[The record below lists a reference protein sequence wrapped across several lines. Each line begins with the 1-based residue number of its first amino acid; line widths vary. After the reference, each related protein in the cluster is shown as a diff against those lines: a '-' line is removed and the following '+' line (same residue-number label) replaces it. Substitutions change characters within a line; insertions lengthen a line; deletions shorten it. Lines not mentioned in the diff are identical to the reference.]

1 MLFWT
6 RHANLRRVENYIYD
20 PSARIIKNPLNST
33 VFWKRRLNP
42 ATRRLNSA
50 TRPLNSATRQ
60 ILHWNIVVYFDEAS
74 SQLGK
79 ASSQLGDASA
89 QLRDASKMQLWPQWL
104 TIQRGV
110 QFQHME
116 CSNDVMFFYHSI
128 VKWIFRI
135 VSLQFHY
142 SLEIMYSLFA
152 FFQ

>member
-50 TRPLNSATRQ
+50 TRSLNSATRQ

-104 TIQRGV
+104 TIAHSTGGPRPTVTYSDPRKGPKAGAQGA
-110 QFQHME
+110 
-116 CSNDVMFFYHSI
+116 CSAGLYV
-128 VKWIFRI
+128 
-135 VSLQFHY
+135 LQVTDFLCTVH
-142 SLEIMYSLFA
+142 
-152 FFQ
+152 